1 MSPSVWRAPGM
12 RGLLAMTVLVFAGF
26 GLLLPL
32 SPLWAVQGGADERGA
47 GLVTATLMLFTVVAQ
62 LRVNAVLAALGW
74 GRVLALGLVL
84 LAVPAPVQ
92 ALTPDLW
99 LVLLTSAVRGLGF
112 GILTVCGATAISL
125 LVAPE
130 SRGRAVGAYGLVIAV
145 PQLALTPA
153 APWLMAV
160 FGFPLVSAF
169 GAVPLIAVAWM
180 PHLGRRITASGQEGA
195 SPAPRGPGPSTPLRI
210 WRSLLALLLATS
222 AGGALLTFTTQL
234 APDTGSAVLALVGLT
249 AAAALC
255 RWQLGGLSDRWGAR
269 LFVGPLLVVGAIGL
283 ALVGFASGAGL
294 LVAGALV
301 TGVAYGGLQ
310 SVTLIKAFADG
321 GDNHRVSVAWNVGFD
336 LGTGL
341 GSAVVGALA
350 AQFSFSTAFFA
361 MACACLVAAF
371 VLATVGPRST
381 R

>member
-1 MSPSVWRAPGM
+1 MP
-12 RGLLAMTVLVFAGF
+12 GLLAMTVLVFAGF

-47 GLVTATLMLFTVVAQ
+47 GLVTATLMLCTVAAQ
-62 LRVNAVLAALGW
+62 LRVNAVLTALGW

-92 ALTPDLW
+92 AVTPDLW

-130 SRGRAVGAYGLVIAV
+130 ARGRAVGAYGLVIAV

-153 APWLMAV
+153 APWLMAT
-160 FGFPLVSAF
+160 FGFARVAAF
-169 GAVPLIAVAWM
+169 GAVPLLALGWM
-180 PHLGRRITASGQEGA
+180 PQLGRRITASANGGTTPPPR
-195 SPAPRGPGPSTPLRI
+195 SPEDGPPVPVRI
-210 WRSLLALLLATS
+210 WRSLLALVLATS
-222 AGGALLTFTTQL
+222 AGGALVTFATQL
-234 APDTGSAVLALVGLT
+234 APDTGSAVLTLVCLT

-269 LFVGPLLVVGAIGL
+269 LFVGPLLVVGAGGL
-283 ALVGFASGAGL
+283 ALVGSADTSVL
-294 LVAGALV
+294 LVVGALV
-301 TGVAYGGLQ
+301 VGVAYGGLQ

-321 GDNHRVSVAWNVGFD
+321 EGDHHRVSVAWNVGFD

-341 GSAVVGALA
+341 GAAVVGLIA
-350 AQFSFSTAFFA
+350 AQSSFRTAFFVL
-361 MACACLVAAF
+361 ACACLVAAF
-371 VLATVGPRST
+371 VTPWAGPRSSG
-381 R
+381 

>member
-1 MSPSVWRAPGM
+1 MWRAPGM
-12 RGLLAMTVLVFAGF
+12 PGLLAMTVLVFAGF

-47 GLVTATLMLFTVVAQ
+47 GLVTATLMLFTVLAQ
-62 LRVNAVLAALGW
+62 LRVNTALARLGW
-74 GRVLALGLVL
+74 GRMLALGLVL
-84 LAVPAPVQ
+84 LAAPAPVQ

-99 LVLLTSAVRGLGF
+99 LVLATSAVRGLGF

-130 SRGRAVGAYGLVIAV
+130 ARGRAVGAYGLVIAV

-153 APWLMAV
+153 APWLLAE
-160 FGFPLVSAF
+160 FGFPLVAAF

-180 PHLGRRITASGQEGA
+180 PHLGRRITANAHAGATPPPRAERQE
-195 SPAPRGPGPSTPLRI
+195 PPVVVRV
-210 WRSLLALLLATS
+210 WRPLLALVLATS
-222 AGGALLTFTTQL
+222 AGGALLTFAAQL
-234 APDTGSAVLALVGLT
+234 APDTGTAVLTLVCIT

-269 LFVGPLLVVGAIGL
+269 PFVGPLLVVGAVGLTLVGL
-283 ALVGFASGAGL
+283 AGDPRVLI
-294 LVAGALV
+294 AGALV

-310 SVTLIKAFADG
+310 SVTLIKAFVDG
-321 GDNHRVSVAWNVGFD
+321 GDQHRVSVAWNVGFD

-341 GSAVVGALA
+341 GAAIVGLIAAQSSFRAAFWALACGCLLAAVVIH
-350 AQFSFSTAFFA
+350 
-361 MACACLVAAF
+361 
-371 VLATVGPRST
+371 R